1 MANLYYYLNNQ
12 TSFYY
17 SIDGSQ
23 ILGGDVIQI
32 TMPNNNTNQTVF
44 SLVDGKETHYYTLN
58 SMYLSLSFDPK
69 FGMYQLILQGNKN
82 EYKNNNTSQLLIIIP
97 IFNNATDTIDGLA
110 AKKNPIT
117 NTNNVYLRNILSNME
132 YEGTYNF
139 SYQGIDDSVDMNYM
153 LSGNSNAV
161 YYPNIIDGNIN
172 SNIIVYDR
180 SNLYVTLNESPLLNS
195 LTRRPLLS
203 KLNVPKKTITVQSN
217 GSEIVTTTETD
228 IYIDCSPTN
237 NIGEKVDIYTSKDL
251 DQLDLFKINDLKVW
265 AFRFVTIFII
275 LLIIF
280 IIIKLFQV
288 SINGKTTVNV
298 SSPTPGP
305 TLP

>member
-1 MANLYYYLNNQ
+1 MANLSYYLNEQ
-12 TSFYY
+12 KSFYY
-17 SIDGSQ
+17 TADGSQ

-32 TMPNNNTNQTVF
+32 TMPNNDSNQTVF
-44 SLVDGKETHYYTLN
+44 SLLDGMERHYYTLN

-69 FGMYQLILQGNKN
+69 FGRYQLILQGNKN
-82 EYKNNNTSQLLIIIP
+82 EYTNNNTSQLLIIIP
-97 IFNNATDTIDGLA
+97 IFNNITDTIDRSSTSVTE
-110 AKKNPIT
+110 I
-117 NTNNVYLRNILSNME
+117 NNVYIRNILENME

-139 SYQGIDDSVDMNYM
+139 SYDGVDDGVDMNYM
-153 LSGNSNAV
+153 LTGNSEAD

-172 SNIIVYDR
+172 SNIIVYNK
-180 SNLYVTLNESPLLNS
+180 SKIYAKLNESVLLNT

-217 GSEIVTTTETD
+217 GMKIETTTETD

-237 NIGEKVDIYTSKDL
+237 SIGEKVDIYTSKDL

-280 IIIKLFQV
+280 IIIKIFQV

-298 SSPTPGP
+298 SAPTPIAP
-305 TLP
+305 S